1 MSAHGAGRIARR
13 LGATVLVSALAAGL
27 MACGGGGSDNS
38 SGTAPAGIEGVPEG
52 APFIDQDSL
61 DFSPGELTVAAS
73 DTVYFKNS
81 ESAIHTVTIEDE
93 NVSGTMERDDIF
105 AWQPPGPGEFEVTCD
120 FHPQMGATITVN

>member
-1 MSAHGAGRIARR
+1 MSARGASSAARWF
-13 LGATVLVSALAAGL
+13 GATVLVSVLAAGL
-27 MACGGGGSDNS
+27 VACGGGGSENT

-52 APFIDQDSL
+52 APFIDQDGL
-61 DFSPGELTVAAS
+61 DFSPGELTVAAGEK
-73 DTVYFKNS
+73 VYFKNS

-120 FHPQMGATITVN
+120 FHPQMRATITVN